1 MSEPMATV
9 MTHCIVFILLQV
21 LYLSYLQVLL
31 FDSARKLTFCQE
43 NETLSI
49 VQTVTVFF
57 LICKNYTLRLK
68 YFIDT
73 APRILN
79 ESWFYEI

>member
-1 MSEPMATV
+1 MSEPMAAV
-9 MTHCIVFILLQV
+9 MIHCIVFILLQV

-31 FDSARKLTFCQE
+31 FDSARKITFSQE

-57 LICKNYTLRLK
+57 LICKNDTLRFK
-68 YFIDT
+68 YFIDIV
-73 APRILN
+73 PRILN
-79 ESWFYEI
+79 ES